1 MIEVSKSR
9 LKAKMLEY
17 FRRVE
22 ESGEALIVTNHG
34 IPTLKVSRI
43 KPKKTVDDLFADV
56 RNKVKIDDTVM
67 QPETDEWDV

>member
-34 IPTLKVSRI
+34 IPALKVSRI

-56 RNKVKIDDTVM
+56 RNNVKIDDTVM